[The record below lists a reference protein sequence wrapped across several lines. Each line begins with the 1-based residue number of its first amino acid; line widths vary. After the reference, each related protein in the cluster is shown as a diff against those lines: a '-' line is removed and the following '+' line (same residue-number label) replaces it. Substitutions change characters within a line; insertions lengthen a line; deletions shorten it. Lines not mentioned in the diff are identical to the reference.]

1 MSIPDF
7 ERAEYRQPQTIE
19 GESSGQG
26 SSRVRGGAT
35 AFPLAL
41 LFGAAAALVGGVGYA
56 LIGFSG
62 FMVSIVAIGVGWL
75 VARAMMTASGG
86 VGGQVYQIAAVL
98 LTYFAVTLGELLDL
112 LHYSG
117 IPMTAVLH
125 VPAPLL
131 LRQLVAGPFLA
142 LRNPLNGGL
151 GLLILFFGLRTAW
164 RLAAGSSGFGQSG
177 KMRRVNPFGLH

>member
-19 GESSGQG
+19 GQAVVG
-26 SSRVRGGAT
+26 SSRMRGGAGT
-35 AFPLAL
+35 FPLAL
-41 LFGAAAALVGGVGYA
+41 LFGAAAAMAGSVGYA

-86 VGGQVYQIAAVL
+86 VGGQAYQVAAVG
-98 LTYFAVTLGELLDL
+98 LTYFAVTFGELLDL
-112 LHYSG
+112 LHASG
-117 IPMTAVLH
+117 V
-125 VPAPLL
+125 PLL
-131 LRQLVAGPFLA
+131 LVFRIPAALALRELAAGPFLA

-151 GLLILFFGLRTAW
+151 GLIILFVGLRTAW
-164 RLAAGSSGFGQSG
+164 RLAAGSPGFGQSG
-177 KMRRVNPFGLH
+177 RMRRVNPFGLH

>member
-7 ERAEYRQPQTIE
+7 ERAEYRQPQTLE
-19 GESSGQG
+19 GETVSGG
-26 SSRVRGGAT
+26 YSRARGGR
-35 AFPLAL
+35 FPLAV
-41 LFGAAAALVGGVGYA
+41 LFGAAAALVGSLGYA

-86 VGGQVYQIAAVL
+86 VGGQAYQVAAVV
-98 LTYFAVTLGELLDL
+98 LTYFAVTLGELLDV

-117 IPMTAVLH
+117 IPLTAVLR
-125 VPAPLL
+125 VPASLL
-131 LRQLVAGPFLA
+131 ARELVAGPFLA

-151 GLLILFFGLRTAW
+151 GLIILFVGLRTAW
-164 RLAAGSSGFGQSG
+164 RLAAGSPGFGQSG
-177 KMRRVNPFGLH
+177 KVRRVNPFGLH

>member
-19 GESSGQG
+19 GDAPGVG
-26 SSRVRGGAT
+26 YSRARGG

-41 LFGAAAALVGGVGYA
+41 LFGAAAALVGSLGYA

-86 VGGQVYQIAAVL
+86 VGGQAYQIAAVA
-98 LTYFAVTLGELLDL
+98 LTYFAVTLGELLDV
-112 LHYSG
+112 LHSSG
-117 IPMTAVLH
+117 FPLTAVFR
-125 VPAPLL
+125 VPASLL
-131 LRQLVAGPFLA
+131 VRELVAGPFLA
-142 LRNPLNGGL
+142 LRSPLNGGL
-151 GLLILFFGLRTAW
+151 GLIILFVGLRTAW
-164 RLAAGSSGFGQSG
+164 QLAAGSPGFGQSG
-177 KMRRVNPFGLH
+177 KVRRVNPFGLH